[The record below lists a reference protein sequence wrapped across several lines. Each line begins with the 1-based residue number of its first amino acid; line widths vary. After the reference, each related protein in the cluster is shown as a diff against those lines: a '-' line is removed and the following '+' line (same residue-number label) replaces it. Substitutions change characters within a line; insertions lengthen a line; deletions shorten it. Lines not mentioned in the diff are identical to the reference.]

1 MCGFIGV
8 LGDGSS
14 LSPSIKERMAQWLDH
29 IHYRGPDES
38 SYYFNDHYSIGFN
51 RLSINNLLDGKQPR
65 VLGDLVVVFN
75 GELFNYR
82 ALASEHLGIKL
93 TEPCDEVGVL
103 ARLFSLMGER
113 CFAELNGQFS
123 LAIYNNKTKRLV
135 LARDPFGIRPLFYS
149 KQENNRSVIFGSSLD
164 IISSLEPRNVNIE
177 QIKRIHTAWA
187 PSKNKTIWK
196 NCFQVPP
203 GHSVAFDLKN
213 DHVSISSECYWDW
226 GSLIAESCKPG
237 SVSSQHSQFDR
248 FRFEMNQAVRRQ
260 SMSDVGYASYLSG
273 GIDSSVIAYEL
284 NQLEPPVTT
293 FSVAFDDSEYDESV
307 KQQLMVQ
314 ALNSKHHQV
323 RITDDQL
330 YEQFHDTVKF
340 AEEPLFRSAPIPLRL
355 LSREVN
361 QSGHKVVFT
370 GEGSDEILLGY
381 DIFREAKIKEFI
393 RAKPDSSLRYKLFDN
408 LYQYLPQFK
417 NKRYRN
423 LAIDTLLADK
433 NWGSLEFVGSR
444 LANNW
449 PTTSFLNDSSIA
461 ADDMLALLESEMP
474 PEYAHWDSLQAIQY
488 FEIQNLL
495 QGYLLS
501 IQGDRMSMS
510 NSVESRYPFLDLEF
524 VKYAML
530 EIPQNLKLFGTS
542 YKHILR
548 KSYQDIL
555 PKEIVDAPKIAYQAP
570 EARIF
575 FKNGQERDLLRMY
588 LSKGNPAFEVYRFE
602 EIQGLFS
609 RLKKC
614 STEKTRGSYRDNM
627 TAMLFMSLSVLMEKL

>member
-8 LGDGSS
+8 LGDSS
-14 LSPSIKERMAQWLDH
+14 SFGPSIKERMGKWLEH
-29 IHYRGPDES
+29 IRYRGPDES
-38 SYYFNDHYSIGFN
+38 SYYINESYSIGFN
-51 RLSINNLLDGKQPR
+51 RLSINNLAEGKQPR

-75 GELFNYR
+75 GEIFNYR
-82 ALASEHLGIKL
+82 ALAHEHLGIKFSDS
-93 TEPCDEVGVL
+93 CDEVGVL
-103 ARLFSLMGER
+103 AQLFLIMGER
-113 CFAELNGQFS
+113 CFAMLNGQFS
-123 LAIYNNKTKRLV
+123 LAIFNNKTKCLV

-149 KQENNRSVIFGSSLD
+149 PQINKRSVIFGSSLD
-164 IISSLEPRNVNIE
+164 VISSIESRSINAE
-177 QIKRIHTAWA
+177 QIKRIHATWA
-187 PSKNKTIWK
+187 PSKGKTIWN

-203 GHSVAFDLKN
+203 GNSIKFNLKN
-213 DHVSISSECYWDW
+213 SQYIQSNECFWDW
-226 GSLIAESCKPG
+226 GKLISNSCKSK
-237 SVSSQHSQFDR
+237 SVNSQGEQFER
-248 FRFEMNQAVRRQ
+248 FRSEMKQAVSRQ

-284 NQLEPPVTT
+284 NELESPVTT
-293 FSVAFDDSEYDESV
+293 FSVAFDDVEYDESI

-314 ALNSKHHQV
+314 ALKSDHHQV

-330 YEQFHDTVKF
+330 YDEFYDTVRF

-355 LSREVN
+355 LSKKVN

-417 NKRYRN
+417 NKRYRS
-423 LAIDTLLADK
+423 LAIDTLMSDK

-449 PTTSFLNDSSIA
+449 PTTNYLHDSDVD
-461 ADDMLALLESEMP
+461 ADSMRTLLESEMP
-474 PEYAHWDSLQAIQY
+474 PGYSDWDSLQAIQY
-488 FEIQNLL
+488 FEIENLL

-548 KSYQDIL
+548 KSYQNIL
-555 PKEIVDAPKIAYQAP
+555 PNEIVDAPKIAYQAP

-575 FKNGQERDLLRMY
+575 YKDGQERDLLRGF
-588 LSKGNPAFEVYRFE
+588 LTKENPAFSTYKYN
-602 EIQGLFS
+602 EIIDLFA

-614 STEKTRGSYRDNM
+614 SIDRSRGSYRDNM
-627 TAMLFMSLSVLMEKL
+627 TAMLFMSVSVLMENV

>member
-8 LGDGSS
+8 LGDSS
-14 LSPSIKERMAQWLDH
+14 RIDFSIKERMNKWLKH
-29 IHYRGPDES
+29 IQYRGPDES
-38 SYYFNDHYSIGFN
+38 SYFFNETYAIGFN
-51 RLSINNLLDGKQPR
+51 RLSINNLADGKQPR

-82 ALASEHLGIKL
+82 ALAAQHLGIKSSD
-93 TEPCDEVGVL
+93 PCDEVGVL
-103 ARLFSLMGER
+103 AQLFMLMGER
-113 CFAELNGQFS
+113 CFALLNGQFS
-123 LAIYNNKTKRLV
+123 LAIYNKITKRLV

-149 KQENNRSVIFGSSLD
+149 PLENNRNVVFGSSLD
-164 IISSLEPRNVNIE
+164 IISSLDSRSVNVD
-177 QIKRIHTAWA
+177 QIARIHTTWA
-187 PSKNKTIWK
+187 PSKGKTIWN

-203 GHSVAFDLKN
+203 GYSLTFDLNNSRYQKTEK
-213 DHVSISSECYWDW
+213 SFWDW
-226 GSLIAESCKPG
+226 GALISNSCK
-237 SVSSQHSQFDR
+237 SNTLSQREYFDR
-248 FRFEMNQAVRRQ
+248 FRVEMNQSVRRQ

-284 NQLEPPVTT
+284 NGLGSPITT
-293 FSVAFDDSEYDESV
+293 FSVAFDDSEYDESI

-314 ALNSKHHQV
+314 ALQSNHHQI

-330 YEQFHDTVKF
+330 YEEFYSTVRF

-355 LSREVN
+355 LSKQVN

-393 RAKPDSSLRYKLFDN
+393 RAKPDSTLRYKLFDN

-423 LAIDTLLADK
+423 LAIDTLLTDK
-433 NWGSLEFVGSR
+433 NWGSMEFVGSR

-449 PTTSFLNDSSIA
+449 PTTSYLNNLQMNA
-461 ADDMLALLESEMP
+461 ADMQQLLESEMP
-474 PEYAHWDSLQAIQY
+474 SGYADWDSLQSIQY
-488 FEIQNLL
+488 FEIENLL

-510 NSVESRYPFLDLEF
+510 NSVESRYPFLDLDF

-530 EIPQNLKLFGTS
+530 EIPQNQKLFGTS
-542 YKHILR
+542 YKNILR
-548 KSYQDIL
+548 KSYQDVL
-555 PKEIVDAPKIAYQAP
+555 PSEIVDAPKIAYQAP

-575 FKNGQERDLLRMY
+575 FKDGQERELLRRF
-588 LSKGNPAFEVYRFE
+588 LAADNPAFEIYKPN
-602 EIQGLFS
+602 EIIELFA
-609 RLKKC
+609 RLKK
-614 STEKTRGSYRDNM
+614 SSIEKSRGSYRDNM
-627 TAMLFMSLSVLMEKL
+627 TAMLFMSTSVLMEKV

>member
-14 LSPSIKERMAQWLDH
+14 LGLSIKERMAQWLDR

-38 SYYFNDHYSIGFN
+38 SYYFNELYSIGFN

-82 ALASEHLGIKL
+82 TLASEHLGIKL
-93 TEPCDEVGVL
+93 NEPCDEVGVL
-103 ARLFSLMGER
+103 AQLFLRMGEH
-113 CFAELNGQFS
+113 CFSMLNGQFS
-123 LAIYNNKTKRLV
+123 IAIFNNKTKRLV

-149 KQENNRSVIFGSSLD
+149 KQANNRSVIFGSSLD
-164 IISSLEPRNVNIE
+164 IISSLEPRNVDIE
-177 QIKRIHTAWA
+177 QIKRIHTTWA
-187 PSKNKTIWK
+187 PSKDRTIWK

-203 GHSVAFDLKN
+203 GCSVAFDLKN
-213 DHVSISSECYWDW
+213 DRVTLSTECFWDW
-226 GSLIAESCKPG
+226 GGLITESCKP
-237 SVSSQHSQFDR
+237 SISRIQHDQFEQ
-248 FRFEMNQAVRRQ
+248 FRFEMKQAVKRQ

-284 NQLEPPVTT
+284 NQLESPVTT
-293 FSVAFDDSEYDESV
+293 FSVAFDDCEYDESI

-314 ALNSKHHQV
+314 ALHSKHHQV

-330 YEQFHDTVKF
+330 YEEFYNTVKF

-370 GEGSDEILLGY
+370 GEGADEILLGY

-393 RAKPDSSLRYKLFDN
+393 RAKPESSLRYKLFDN

-417 NKRYRN
+417 NKRYRS

-449 PTTSFLNDSSIA
+449 STASFLNDASIGA
-461 ADDMLALLESEMP
+461 EDMHALLESEMP
-474 PEYAHWDSLQAIQY
+474 PEYAHWDSIQAIQY

-548 KSYQDIL
+548 KSYQNIV

-575 FKNGQERDLLRMY
+575 FKNGQERSLLNRF
-588 LSKGNPAFEVYRFE
+588 LLKGNPAFEIYKCDEMRD
-602 EIQGLFS
+602 LFS

-614 STEKTRGSYRDNM
+614 SIDKTRGSYRDNM
-627 TAMLFMSLSVLMEKL
+627 TAMLFMSLSVLMEKS